1 MKKLTIMVIALAM
14 LVAFTGMAM
23 ADTGINQV
31 PETQGIVT
39 STNIEA
45 LGTVTETDS
54 IVWLLG
60 YPDLGVP
67 PLEDDGV
74 YYVMSYTEGTI
85 ADQGLVSYVKGQSL
99 DTANKVAGTFNFD
112 TSKVVEF
119 VGLDTGRML
128 SSENMVLDGASNG
141 IEPST
146 TVFICPFAAAA
157 TGDGVPSFC
166 NIIEVG
172 SDVDVTLASLT
183 TAADER
189 HVMASADPAVAVDYS
204 IKMTGFGDIPAMG
217 SADAYINAHI
227 QEARVGTDDED
238 DVTKAEDVAY
248 SEMSTA
254 AGDITLFQ
262 KVMGYDSKIT
272 GPLPRL
278 NPT

>member
-99 DTANKVAGTFNFD
+99 DTANKVAGTFNFN
-112 TSKVVEF
+112 TGKVVEF

-128 SSENMVLDGASNG
+128 SAENMVLDGAAEG
-141 IEPST
+141 VDTEEF
-146 TVFICPFAAAA
+146 FICPFAA
-157 TGDGVPSFC
+157 GVTDEVPPFC

-189 HVMASADPAVAVDYS
+189 HVMASSDPAVEVDYS

-217 SADAYINAHI
+217 SADAYIDAHI
-227 QEARVGTDDED
+227 QEARTDDGS
-238 DVTKAEDVAY
+238 KAEDVAY

-262 KVMGYDSKIT
+262 KVIGYQS
-272 GPLPRL
+272 GLRRY
-278 NPT
+278 

>member
-99 DTANKVAGTFNFD
+99 DTANKVAGTFNFN
-112 TSKVVEF
+112 TGKVVEF

-128 SSENMVLDGASNG
+128 SAENMVLDGAG
-141 IEPST
+141 EGT
-146 TVFICPFAAAA
+146 DTETKYICPFASS
-157 TGDGVPSFC
+157 TFEEMGPFC

-189 HVMASADPAVAVDYS
+189 HVMASGDPAVEVDYS

-227 QEARVGTDDED
+227 QEARVDDGN
-238 DVTKAEDVAY
+238 KAEDLAY

-262 KVMGYDSKIT
+262 KVIEYQSG
-272 GPLPRL
+272 LRRF
-278 NPT
+278 

>member
-23 ADTGINQV
+23 ADTGVNQV

-39 STNIEA
+39 ATNIEA
-45 LGTVTETDS
+45 LGTVTETDT
-54 IVWLLG
+54 IVWSLAYL
-60 YPDLGVP
+60 DLTVP
-67 PLEDDGV
+67 PLGDDEI
-74 YYVMSYTEGTI
+74 YYVMSYTEDTI

-99 DTANKVAGTFNFD
+99 DTANMVAGTYNFE
-112 TSKVVEF
+112 TGKVVEF
-119 VGLDTGRML
+119 IGLDTGRML
-128 SSENMVLDGASNG
+128 SSENMVLDGAAEG
-141 IEPST
+141 KDVAT
-146 TVFICPFAAAA
+146 GFICPFAV
-157 TGDGVPSFC
+157 GVTEEMPPFC

-189 HVMASADPAVAVDYS
+189 HVMKSSDPAVEVDYA
-204 IKMTGFGDIPAMG
+204 IKMTGFGDVPAMG

-227 QEARVGTDDED
+227 QEARTDDGA
-238 DVTKAEDVAY
+238 KAEDLTY

-262 KVMGYDSKIT
+262 KVIAYQSG
-272 GPLPRL
+272 LRRF
-278 NPT
+278 